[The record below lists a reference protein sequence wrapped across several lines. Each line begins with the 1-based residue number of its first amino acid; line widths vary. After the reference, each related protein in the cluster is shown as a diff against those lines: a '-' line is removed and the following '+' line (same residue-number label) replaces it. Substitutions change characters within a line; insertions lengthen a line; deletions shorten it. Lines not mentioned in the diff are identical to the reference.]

1 VWGETNDE
9 MNVDEIEVWRS
20 EEKKNENLAF
30 IFSVRGKFY
39 DINFLIRLVISWNE
53 ILDLNFRRQ
62 TSVAFER
69 LRAQL
74 E

>member
-30 IFSVRGKFY
+30 NFLVWVIFMIS
-39 DINFLIRLVISWNE
+39 NFLIRLVISWNE

>member
-30 IFSVRGKFY
+30 IFSVRGKF
-39 DINFLIRLVISWNE
+39 L
-53 ILDLNFRRQ
+53 
-62 TSVAFER
+62 
-69 LRAQL
+69 
-74 E
+74 

>member
-1 VWGETNDE
+1 MTMNGDE
-9 MNVDEIEVWRS
+9 SGVWRS

-39 DINFLIRLVISWNE
+39 DIKIWFLLVITWIE
-53 ILDLNFRRQ
+53 ICGSSFRRQ

-74 E
+74 I